1 MELWGISIAL
11 VDGLDAETSVGT
23 DMTKFGYHVCTGW
36 GFERITKVW
45 NCDKQIVLYFTPFPN
60 ANQEAEMQGQGKQE
74 PHFRSISA
82 DQLVSQ
88 LFCIEPGHWF
98 ITWISGLVQ
107 NKVVD

>member
-1 MELWGISIAL
+1 MC
-11 VDGLDAETSVGT
+11 
-23 DMTKFGYHVCTGW
+23 MGW
-36 GFERITKVW
+36 GCERLTNVW
-45 NCDKQIVLYFTPFPN
+45 NCDKQYSFVFYTFPN
-60 ANQEAEMQGQGKQE
+60 ANQEAEMQAQGKQE